1 VRASW
6 IEGLQNI
13 VPPVSRASQFQKFPN
28 AAIRRA
34 MEHQHVQPR
43 RVHTVLSS
51 FQQVSFNECFQRFG
65 NRLHIVSHERRELF
79 AGHEGAR
86 VPMQKQ
92 EQVEVAGVAY
102 SGDLRKQTLKLVP
115 VGARWI

>member
-1 VRASW
+1 
-6 IEGLQNI
+6 
-13 VPPVSRASQFQKFPN
+13 
-28 AAIRRA
+28 
-34 MEHQHVQPR
+34 
-43 RVHTVLSS
+43 
-51 FQQVSFNECFQRFG
+51 
-65 NRLHIVSHERRELF
+65 LHIVSHERRELF